1 MFGARLP
8 TNPSHYGDA
17 KCSCA
22 RCNVFGARLRTRPSH
37 YGMYVCMYVCMYVY
51 LFIRHGYIHKLY
63 NRNENDYIRLKYP
76 VQ

>member
-37 YGMYVCMYVCMYVY
+37 YGMYVCMYVY
-51 LFIRHGYIHKLY
+51 LSDMDIYTNYTIVMKMIIYG
-63 NRNENDYIRLKYP
+63 
-76 VQ
+76 